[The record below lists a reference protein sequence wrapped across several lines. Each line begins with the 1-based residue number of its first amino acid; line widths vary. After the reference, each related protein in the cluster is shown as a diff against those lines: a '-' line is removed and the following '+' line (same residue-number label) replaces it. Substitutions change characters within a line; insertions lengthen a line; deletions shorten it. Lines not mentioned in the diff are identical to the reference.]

1 MTYFAYDMEGGLE
14 EFPTLSKALE
24 WAKDCIAGYRDEEWY
39 DGVGGVVV
47 GKITHRAMSTN
58 IVTPDMLD
66 EDSSYGGKFYT
77 GTDIS
82 EWCDYVMM
90 PTEEPSE

>member
-1 MTYFAYDMEGGLE
+1 MTYFTYDPEGGLC
-14 EFPTLSKALE
+14 EFPTLARALR

-47 GKITHRAMSTN
+47 GKITHRATATN

-66 EDSSYGGKFYT
+66 EDSQHNGKFYN

-90 PTEEPSE
+90 PIEETSE